1 MTPLTMPT
9 PEAALTG
16 MDTFLRLLTAQL
28 RNQDPL
34 SPMEGTAFAQQL
46 ATFSNVEQQIKTG
59 QRLEEIAESLSHTR
73 FTDAAGLVGQ
83 EVSVAVT
90 SARFDG
96 ITPMDMQAE
105 LPKEIK
111 AGVVV
116 VRSSDGSAIARIPV
130 ASDGAIHWD
139 GKLAD
144 GTIAPVATYS
154 VEARALLEDGR
165 LGAAGE
171 VRMDRR
177 IGSVE
182 LSANGSQFLGEDGLV
197 IDLRQVRQIK

>member
-73 FTDAAGLVGQ
+73 FTDAAGLVGR

-105 LPKEIK
+105 LPK
-111 AGVVV
+111 
-116 VRSSDGSAIARIPV
+116 D
-130 ASDGAIHWD
+130 
-139 GKLAD
+139 
-144 GTIAPVATYS
+144 
-154 VEARALLEDGR
+154 
-165 LGAAGE
+165 
-171 VRMDRR
+171 
-177 IGSVE
+177 
-182 LSANGSQFLGEDGLV
+182 
-197 IDLRQVRQIK
+197 